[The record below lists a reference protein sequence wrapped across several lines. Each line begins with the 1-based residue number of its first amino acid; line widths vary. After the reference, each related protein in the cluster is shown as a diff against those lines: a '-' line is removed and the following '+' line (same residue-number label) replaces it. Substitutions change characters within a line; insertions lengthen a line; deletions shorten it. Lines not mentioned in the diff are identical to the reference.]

1 MFLLS
6 SSSSS
11 LVWRRA
17 LARSLSST
25 TTTPTTSP
33 FASPSDFQLSPSESF
48 LKHVKLCETS
58 RELEKLILNSPSECF
73 DVDNVTRAASG
84 LGQLKSHN
92 PRAIAKVLELTKDKR
107 FGPMDLTYICH
118 GINHGKLSKTIP
130 PQLTQQVAATLPLFD
145 NDQLFTL
152 VYCFANREPGN
163 AELCERFYNEVNSRN
178 VSQFEDSDFAI
189 ASESF
194 SKWKHPLRDTEL
206 GRKMIAEL
214 TVRPLQGFSTVEL
227 SIVLERLEY
236 TNPDFFEHFQRELQ
250 KRPDH
255 VSMGKFFDGDN
266 DEDEDGDEDEDD
278 DEDDE
283 DEDEFEDIVVD
294 ESDLQDEDFDDDED
308 VAEEESEDDAE
319 KAEDEVIKPPKTMLV
334 VEEENGGEEAAK
346 PNFRRFRRRLM

>member
-1 MFLLS
+1 MFLLLSS

-17 LARSLSST
+17 LTRSLSTS
-25 TTTPTTSP
+25 SP
-33 FASPSDFQLSPSESF
+33 FTSPSDFQLSPSETF

-73 DVDNVTRAASG
+73 DVNNVTRAASG

-130 PQLTQQVAATLPLFD
+130 IQLIQQVAATLPMFD

-152 VYCFANREPGN
+152 VYCFANREN
-163 AELCERFYNEVNSRN
+163 DNVELCERFYNEVNSRN
-178 VSQFEDSDFAI
+178 VNQFQDSDFAI
-189 ASESF
+189 ALESF
-194 SKWKHPLRDTEL
+194 NKWKYPLRNTDL
-206 GRKMIAEL
+206 GRKMVTEL
-214 TVRPLQGFSTVEL
+214 AVRPLQGFSTMEL
-227 SIVLERLEY
+227 TIVLERLEY

-255 VSMGKFFDGDN
+255 VSMSRYFDGD
-266 DEDEDGDEDEDD
+266 ED

-283 DEDEFEDIVVD
+283 EEEEEFEDIVVD
-294 ESDLQDEDFDDDED
+294 ENDLEGEEDEEEENLEEEDFDDDED
-308 VAEEESEDDAE
+308 VAAEENEDDAE

-334 VEEENGGEEAAK
+334 VDEEAGEAPK